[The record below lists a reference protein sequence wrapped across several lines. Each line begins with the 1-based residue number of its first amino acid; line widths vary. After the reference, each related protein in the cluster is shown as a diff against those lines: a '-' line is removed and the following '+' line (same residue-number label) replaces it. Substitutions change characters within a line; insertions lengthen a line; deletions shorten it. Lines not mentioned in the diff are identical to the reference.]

1 MQHLP
6 LTMPAVRII
15 AAISLLAF
23 PNFLPPVTSPANALP
38 VSQSCRITTYYKTA
52 AKATEVGVRS
62 TCQGVKKWGVTSKYY
77 EVEKIEAATP
87 PHTSGGGGSLPC
99 EFLAAGCSNLPEKRN

>member
-1 MQHLP
+1 MLHSP
-6 LTMPAVRII
+6 HTMPAVRII

-23 PNFLPPVTSPANALP
+23 PNFLPPVTIPANALP

-87 PHTSGGGGSLPC
+87 PHTSDGGGSLPC
-99 EFLAAGCSNLPEKRN
+99 EFLAAGCFNLPVKRN